1 VYFLKIG
8 KSIWQNTIQHS
19 IVSGNFEL
27 TDNWLAKKDE
37 Q

>member
-1 VYFLKIG
+1 LEKVFDRILF
-8 KSIWQNTIQHS
+8 N